1 MAEPSRDLPRVWVT
15 NPARAGLLGWLFRY
29 LVLTLFVLLVG
40 LGLAGRAAYRWFASD
55 LPNLDSVGNYGD
67 QAPGVTRIYASD
79 GSLLAELAREHR
91 SYAALADIPEPLVAA
106 FLAAEDRRFL
116 THGGL
121 DYRGLARAMWAN
133 LRSGTVVQGGSTIT
147 QQIAKSFL
155 VDQERTIDRKLREA
169 ILAIRMESRLG
180 KATILEIYL
189 NKIFLGHG
197 AYGVRAAASRYF
209 DKSLDELTLAEC
221 ALIAGLAQAPS
232 RWSPVVD
239 PQAALRR
246 RAQVLG
252 DMAEFGYIDAGQADK
267 AAAEPIVLAELR
279 DPFRFRAPFYAEQ
292 VRQIVT
298 EQLGEDAV
306 LTDGLVIE
314 SAVQLPIQAVA
325 DHAVDV
331 AVRKLDHRQ
340 GWRGPEAHL
349 SDKAEPGSSA
359 PRERLRERMTAEYGS
374 DPLSWQ
380 PTTWRL
386 GLVEEVDRN
395 TAQVSLGVA
404 RGKLQLRYEDWASAY
419 DGASGTNDIKATSLV
434 QALEVGDV
442 IWVRPRFERSKVRLP
457 TGPISTDHDP
467 HADEPEPEP
476 ELAEP
481 VPLFAEDGTRLLEL
495 GQTPQVEASLYVY
508 DHRTGYVPA
517 FVGGHD
523 YDRSQ
528 FDRTTKA
535 CRQPGSVFKAFYY
548 ALALERGK
556 QMDTVLEAKPWE
568 PEPGEEWNP
577 RNIDKTIDGKVL
589 LRTAFI
595 KSLNTPS
602 IRLFLAVGI
611 EPVIEFSRKL
621 GFTTELIADKG
632 LSLGAS
638 CVRTDELTRA
648 FGVFARGGSKR
659 DPVYVRRILDKRGV
673 VRVDERH
680 PYDAAIDI
688 AGRIDRMAALAHDP
702 PVQLLDPRTNFLIS
716 RLMREVVTSGTSTK
730 ASHIDA
736 PAAGKSG
743 TASGRYRR
751 GDRWADLTTD
761 TRFVGY
767 TSREAATAWMGFD
780 DRNERSLGDLDASY
794 TTAVPMWT
802 DFMRALLALDDG
814 GPRSYEKIPQ
824 HKPAG
829 IGNKVIDATTGG
841 PPVAGMPTAQIF
853 FREDLRHE
861 SPAPASPE

>member
-1 MAEPSRDLPRVWVT
+1 MIV
-15 NPARAGLLGWLFRY
+15 
-29 LVLTLFVLLVG
+29 LVLG

-55 LPNLDSVGNYGD
+55 LPPLDSVGSYGD
-67 QAPGVTRIYASD
+67 QAPGVTRIYAAD
-79 GSLLAELAREHR
+79 GALLAELAREHR

-147 QQIAKSFL
+147 QQVAKSFL
-155 VDQERTIDRKLREA
+155 VDQERTVDRKLREA
-169 ILAIRMESRLG
+169 ILAVRMESRLG

-239 PQAALRR
+239 PKAALRR

-252 DMAEFGYIDAGQADK
+252 DMVEFGYIDAAQAEQAD
-267 AAAEPIVLAELR
+267 AQPIVLAELR

-292 VRQIVT
+292 VRQVVA

-306 LTDGLVIE
+306 VTEGLVIE
-314 SAVQLPIQAVA
+314 SAVQLPVQAAA

-331 AVRKLDHRQ
+331 AVRKLDRRQ
-340 GWRGPEAHL
+340 GWRGPETHL
-349 SDKAEPGSSA
+349 PDEPS
-359 PRERLRERMTAEYGS
+359 RVRLRERMQVEYGG
-374 DPLSWQ
+374 DPLAWNPKS
-380 PTTWRL
+380 WRL
-386 GLVEEVDRN
+386 GLVESVDRY
-395 TAQVSLGVA
+395 AAEVSLGAA
-404 RGKLQLRYEDWASAY
+404 RGKIQLRHDDWASPY
-419 DGASGTNDIKATSLV
+419 DGASGTNDVKATSLTS
-434 QALEVGDV
+434 ALEVGDV
-442 IWVRPRFERSKVRLP
+442 IWVRPRFEKPARPSRP
-457 TGPISTDHDP
+457 ASGPVDP
-467 HADEPEPEP
+467 HAVEPEPEP
-476 ELAEP
+476 IEP
-481 VPLFAEDGTRLLEL
+481 GEPAPLLAEDGMRVLEL
-495 GQTPQVEASLYVY
+495 GQTPQVEAALYVY

-517 FVGGHD
+517 FVGGDD

-548 ALALERGK
+548 ALALEQGK

-577 RNIDKTIDGKVL
+577 RNIDKTVDGKVL

-602 IRLFLAVGI
+602 IRLFLSVGI
-611 EPVIEFSRKL
+611 EPVVEFSRKL

-638 CVRTDELTRA
+638 CVRIDELTRA

-659 DPVYVRRILDKRGV
+659 DPSYVRRIVDKQGV
-673 VRVDERH
+673 LRVDNRH
-680 PYDAAIDI
+680 PYDAALDV
-688 AGRIDRMAALAHDP
+688 AGRIDRMAALVGAP
-702 PVQLLDPRTNFLIS
+702 PAQLIDPRTNFLIS
-716 RLMREVVTSGTSTK
+716 RLMREVVTAGTSTK
-730 ASHIDA
+730 ASHIPA

-751 GDRWADLTTD
+751 GEKWADLTTD
-761 TRFVGY
+761 TWFVGY
-767 TSREAATAWMGFD
+767 TSREAASAWMGFD

-802 DFMRALLALDDG
+802 DFMRELVAG
-814 GPRSYEKIPQ
+814 HVYEKIPQ

-829 IGNKVIDATTGG
+829 IGTKIIDATAGG
-841 PPVAGMPTAQIF
+841 PPIAGMPTAQIF
-853 FREDLRHE
+853 YREDLRHE
-861 SPAPASPE
+861 SAPAESPSAPID

>member
-1 MAEPSRDLPRVWVT
+1 MAEAKQARPRDLPRVWVT

-29 LVLTLFVLLVG
+29 LIVLMLVLLVAVG
-40 LGLAGRAAYRWFASD
+40 LGGRAAYRWFASD
-55 LPNLDSVGNYGD
+55 LPALDSVGNYGD

-116 THGGL
+116 GHGGL

-133 LRSGTVVQGGSTIT
+133 VKSGTVVQGGSTIT
-147 QQIAKSFL
+147 QQVAKSFL

-209 DKSLDELTLAEC
+209 DKSLEELTLAEC

-239 PQAALRR
+239 PEAALRR

-252 DMAEFGYIDAGQADK
+252 DMVEFGYIDAAQAEQ

-292 VRQIVT
+292 VRQVVV
-298 EQLGEDAV
+298 EELGEDAV
-306 LTDGLVIE
+306 VTAGLAIE
-314 SAVQLPIQAVA
+314 SAVQLPVQAAA
-325 DHAVDV
+325 DQSVDT
-331 AVRKLDHRQ
+331 AVRKLDRRQ
-340 GWRGPEAHL
+340 GWRGPVAHL
-349 SDKAEPGSSA
+349 PDAD
-359 PRERLRERMTAEYGS
+359 ERARLIERMKTEYGTE
-374 DPLSWQ
+374 PLTWQ
-380 PTTWRL
+380 PLTWRL
-386 GLVEEVDRN
+386 GLVEQVDRVAA
-395 TAQVSLGVA
+395 TVSLGA
-404 RGKLQLRYEDWASAY
+404 ASGKLQLRYDDWASPY
-419 DGASGTNDIKATSLV
+419 DGASGTNDVRATSLTQV
-434 QALEVGDV
+434 FEVGDV
-442 IWVRPRFERSKVRLP
+442 IWVRPRFERQRSSQP
-457 TGPISTDHDP
+457 TPAGHGDHHGVD
-467 HADEPEPEP
+467 DEPEPTP
-476 ELAEP
+476 AEP
-481 VPLFAEDGTRLLEL
+481 VPLFADDGMRVLEL
-495 GQTPQVEASLYVY
+495 GQTPQVEAALYVY

-548 ALALERGK
+548 ALALDQGK
-556 QMDTVLEAKPWE
+556 LMDTVLEAKPWE

-602 IRLFLAVGI
+602 IRLFLQVGI
-611 EPVIEFSRKL
+611 EPVVEFSRKL

-659 DPVYVRRILDKRGV
+659 DPVYVRRIVDKRGTL
-673 VRVDERH
+673 RVDNRH
-680 PYDAAIDI
+680 PYDGAVDV
-688 AGRIDRMAALAHDP
+688 AGRIDRMAALTRDP
-702 PVQLLDPRTNFLIS
+702 PVQLVDPRTNFLIS
-716 RLMREVVTSGTSTK
+716 RLMREVVTAGTSTR
-730 ASHIDA
+730 ASHLDA

-751 GDRWADLTTD
+751 AGRGDDLTTD
-761 TRFVGY
+761 TWFVGY

-794 TTAVPMWT
+794 TTAVPLWT
-802 DFMRALLALDDG
+802 DFMTDLVVG
-814 GPRSYEKIPQ
+814 RSYEKIPQ
-824 HKPAG
+824 RKPAG
-829 IGNKVIDATTGG
+829 IGTKVIDATTGG

-853 FREDLRHE
+853 YRDDARHE
-861 SPAPASPE
+861 SAPVDDPPSATPDED

>member
-1 MAEPSRDLPRVWVT
+1 MAERVQPRVWVT
-15 NPARAGLLGWLFRY
+15 NPARAGLVGWLFRY
-29 LVLTLFVLLVG
+29 LVLFVFVLL
-40 LGLAGRAAYRWFASD
+40 LGIGFAGRAAYRWFASD
-55 LPNLDSVGNYGD
+55 LPSLDSVGDYVD

-79 GSLLAELAREHR
+79 GTLLAELAREHR

-106 FLAAEDRRFL
+106 FMAAEDRRFL

-121 DYRGLARAMWAN
+121 DYRGLARATWAN

-147 QQIAKSFL
+147 QQVAKSFL
-155 VDQERTIDRKLREA
+155 ADQERTIDRKLREA
-169 ILAIRMESRLG
+169 ILALRMESRLG

-239 PQAALRR
+239 PAAALRR

-252 DMAEFGYIDAGQADK
+252 DLVEFGYIDAAQAE
-267 AAAEPIVLAELR
+267 AAEAEPITLAETR

-292 VRQIVT
+292 VRQVVT
-298 EQLGEDAV
+298 ERLGEDAV
-306 LTDGLVIE
+306 VTEGLFIE
-314 SAVQLPIQAVA
+314 SAVQLPIQAAA

-349 SDKAEPGSSA
+349 PDAA
-359 PRERLRERMTAEYGS
+359 DRAVLLDRMHAEYG
-374 DPLSWQ
+374 DDLDAWPAQ
-380 PTTWRL
+380 TWRL
-386 GLVEEVDRN
+386 GLVEEVER
-395 TAQVSLGVA
+395 ASAEVSLGSFG
-404 RGKLQLRYEDWASAY
+404 GKLQLRYEDWASPY
-419 DGASGTNDIKATSLV
+419 DASSGLNDVKATSLLHV
-434 QALEVGDV
+434 LEVGDV
-442 IWVRPRFERSKVRLP
+442 VWVRPRFERQRSNRPAPVSHDSHDP
-457 TGPISTDHDP
+457 PDPHDP
-467 HADEPEPEP
+467 HAAGEPESEAAP
-476 ELAEP
+476 AE
-481 VPLFAEDGTRLLEL
+481 PLFADDGSRVFEL
-495 GQTPQVEASLYVY
+495 GQTPQVEAALYVY

-517 FVGGHD
+517 FVGGED

-535 CRQPGSVFKAFYY
+535 CRQPGSVFKAIYY
-548 ALALERGK
+548 ALALDQGR
-556 QMDTVLEAKPWE
+556 QMDMVLEAKPWE

-602 IRLFLAVGI
+602 IRLFISVGVA
-611 EPVIEFSRKL
+611 PVIEFSRKL
-621 GFTTELIADKG
+621 GFTTELVPDKG

-659 DPVYVRRILDKRGV
+659 DPIYVRRIVDKRGQL
-673 VRVDERH
+673 RLDARH
-680 PYDAAIDI
+680 PYDAAMDV

-716 RLMREVVTSGTSTK
+716 RLMREVVTAGTSTK
-730 ASHIDA
+730 ASRLPA

-751 GDRWADLTTD
+751 GGRWDDLTTD
-761 TRFVGY
+761 TWFVGY
-767 TSREAATAWMGFD
+767 TSREAASAWMGFD

-794 TTAVPMWT
+794 TTAVPLWT
-802 DFMRALLALDDG
+802 EFMADLVVGRD
-814 GPRSYEKIPQ
+814 YEPIPQ

-829 IGNKVIDATTGG
+829 IGSKIIDATAGG
-841 PPVAGMPTAQIF
+841 PPVPGMPTAQIYY
-853 FREDLRHE
+853 REDLRHE
-861 SPAPASPE
+861 GATRPPSSPAE

>member
-1 MAEPSRDLPRVWVT
+1 M
-15 NPARAGLLGWLFRY
+15 GWLFRY
-29 LVLTLFVLLVG
+29 LVMLTLIVVIAVG
-40 LGLAGRAAYRWFASD
+40 LTGRAAYRWFASD
-55 LPNLDSVGNYGD
+55 LPALDSVGNYGD
-67 QAPGVTRIYASD
+67 QAPGVTRIYAAD

-133 LRSGTVVQGGSTIT
+133 LESGTVVQGGSTIT
-147 QQIAKSFL
+147 QQVAKSFL
-155 VDQERTIDRKLREA
+155 ADQERTIDRKLREA
-169 ILAIRMESRLG
+169 ILAVRMESRLG
-180 KATILEIYL
+180 KAKILEIYL

-239 PQAALRR
+239 REAALRR

-252 DMAEFGYIDAGQADK
+252 DMVEFGYIAADEAEK
-267 AAAEPIVLAELR
+267 AAAEPIVLAESH

-292 VRQIVT
+292 VRQVVA

-306 LTDGLVIE
+306 VTEGLTIE
-314 SAVQLPIQAVA
+314 SAVQLPVQASA

-331 AVRKLDHRQ
+331 AVRKLDRRQ

-349 SDKAEPGSSA
+349 PDPDA
-359 PRERLRERMTAEYGS
+359 RERLRERMRNEYGD
-374 DPLSWQ
+374 DPLAWRPQ
-380 PTTWRL
+380 TWRL
-386 GLVEEVDRN
+386 GLVEAVDRFS
-395 TAQVSLGVA
+395 ASVSLGA
-404 RGKLQLRYEDWASAY
+404 ASGKLQLRYDDWAAPY
-419 DGASGTNDIKATSLV
+419 DADSGINDLKVSSLSQV
-434 QALEVGDV
+434 LEVGDV
-442 IWVRPRFERSKVRLP
+442 IWVRPRFEKHRTPAP
-457 TGPISTDHDP
+457 TDATAS
-467 HADEPEPEP
+467 DEGQPVPPPEPV
-476 ELAEP
+476 EP
-481 VPLFAEDGTRLLEL
+481 VPLFAEDGMRVLEL
-495 GQTPQVEASLYVY
+495 GQTPQIEAALYAY

-535 CRQPGSVFKAFYY
+535 CRQPGSVFKAIYY
-548 ALALERGK
+548 ALALEQGK

-602 IRLFLAVGI
+602 IRLFLNVGI
-611 EPVIEFSRKL
+611 QPVIEFSRKL

-659 DPVYVRRILDKRGV
+659 DPVYVRRIVDKRGV
-673 VRVDERH
+673 LRVDNRH
-680 PYDAAIDI
+680 PYDAALDV
-688 AGRIDRMAALAHDP
+688 AGRIDRMAALTRDP
-702 PVQLLDPRTNFLIS
+702 PVQLIDPRTNFLIS
-716 RLMREVVTSGTSTK
+716 RLMREVVTAGTSTK
-730 ASHIDA
+730 ASHLDA

-751 GDRWADLTTD
+751 EGRWDDLTTD
-761 TRFVGY
+761 TWFVGY
-767 TSREAATAWMGFD
+767 TSREVATAWMGFD

-802 DFMRALLALDDG
+802 DFMRELVVGRTYA
-814 GPRSYEKIPQ
+814 KIPQ
-824 HKPAG
+824 TKPAG
-829 IGNKVIDATTGG
+829 IGTKIVDATAGG
-841 PPVAGMPTAQIF
+841 PPIAGMPTAQIF
-853 FREDLRHE
+853 YREDLRHE
-861 SPAPASPE
+861 APDEDELSD